1 MRKITIVLFILLL
14 TISAFTLDISYEETS
29 EDVSMIINEEKISNE
44 VFKAQTDIINILS
57 NIKNTNE
64 SFFQTLTNTAT
75 GLELLNTY
83 NKKVALDFSGNILFI
98 QFVEENG
105 INLNRE
111 SLRESISVQFDKIIK
126 DNGLTEEDLTAYLNS
141 KGFNSKESYLDLLYY
156 NALYERAIQLY
167 YQKKASEYDISE
179 EEIEKEYTENKD
191 SYIQPKQSE
200 ISIIRF
206 EKLEEASLT
215 YNKIS
220 EGYYTFEEVFEEK
233 SSEGNADKI
242 TINLNVEE
250 NEYISIVKN
259 NAPGYIS
266 KPQKISE
273 NEWILIKILSK
284 TPEKNLSM
292 DEAKNQ
298 IIFNLRDRKA
308 KDYFDTILPK
318 EFTKF
323 KENSTIVL
331 NEKLFY

>member
-1 MRKITIVLFILLL
+1 VRKITIILFVLLL
-14 TISAFTLDISYEETS
+14 SITALPLNIRYEETA
-29 EDVSMIINEEKISNE
+29 EDVSMIINEEKIPNE

-83 NKKVALDFSGNILFI
+83 NKQVALEFSGNILFI
-98 QFVEENG
+98 QFVEKNG
-105 INLNRE
+105 INLDRE
-111 SLRESISVQFDKIIK
+111 SLRESLSIQFDQIIR
-126 DNGLTEEDLTAYLNS
+126 DSGLTEEDLTVYLNS
-141 KGFNSKESYLDLLYY
+141 KGFSSKESYLDSQYY

-167 YQKKASEYDISE
+167 YQKKASEYNISD
-179 EEIEKEYTENKD
+179 EEIEKEYVENKE

-200 ISIIRF
+200 ISIIIF
-206 EKLEEASLT
+206 ENSEEASLT
-215 YNKIS
+215 YKKIS

-233 SSEGNADKI
+233 SSEGNADNI

-250 NEYISIVKN
+250 NEYINIVKN

-273 NEWILIKILSK
+273 NEFILIKILSK
-284 TPEKNLSM
+284 SPERNLSI

-298 IIFNLRDRKA
+298 IIFNLRDKKA
-308 KDYFDTILPK
+308 KDYFDTILPE
-318 EFTKF
+318 EFKKF
-323 KENSTIVL
+323 KENSTIVF